1 MTTKRA
7 QNGNRSRKQLEA
19 DANETRERLMD
30 RVSELDLRRDRI
42 VKAVKVASK
51 PPLSVAL
58 IAAAGVGVAA
68 LVAYRIHKNRRTP
81 LERLVEVWLES
92 AELPRPEGV
101 VSRTLK
107 NALMSVAVNSLKEI
121 GRRGVDRV
129 IAGDVDRA
137 PRFEP
142 A

>member
-1 MTTKRA
+1 VTTKRA

-68 LVAYRIHKNRRTP
+68 LVAYRIHKSRRTP
-81 LERLVEVWLES
+81 LERLVEVWLET

-107 NALMSVAVNSLKEI
+107 NALMSVAVNGLKEI

-129 IAGDVDRA
+129 IAGDVERA